1 MNAIAAVDRNWA
13 IGREGGLLFH
23 LPTDMKHFRDLTVG
37 GTVILGRKTLET
49 FPGGKPL
56 KDRRNIVITR
66 NSDFTRDGCDIVG
79 CYDQALELTVDP
91 EDDDVWVIGGAQ
103 VYREL
108 LPCCRYAY
116 VTRVAASRPADVF
129 LADLE
134 REPGWR
140 LVKKGEPRQWE
151 GLSFRFDLFE
161 NEAPREL

>member
-79 CYDQALELTVDP
+79 CYDQALGLTVDP
-91 EDDDVWVIGGAQ
+91 EDDDVLSPVVALQDLVRDTEQGAGYIGRSEDLLALDRCAQGA
-103 VYREL
+103 
-108 LPCCRYAY
+108 
-116 VTRVAASRPADVF
+116 
-129 LADLE
+129 
-134 REPGWR
+134 
-140 LVKKGEPRQWE
+140 
-151 GLSFRFDLFE
+151 
-161 NEAPREL
+161 

>member
-23 LPTDMKHFRDLTVG
+23 LPSDMKRFRDLTVG

-91 EDDDVWVIGGAQ
+91 EDDDVWVIGGGRVTGIVDARSATKEQ
-103 VYREL
+103 IGL
-108 LPCCRYAY
+108 LM
-116 VTRVAASRPADVF
+116 TTT
-129 LADLE
+129 
-134 REPGWR
+134 
-140 LVKKGEPRQWE
+140 KT
-151 GLSFRFDLFE
+151 
-161 NEAPREL
+161 EAEQQ